1 MGRRNQVDE
10 LSSSAAGRT
19 SSTESRPIPQQRTRY
34 FINRSPSASSLNVS
48 SSSTSSKKSR
58 TTSGSNNRINRTAN
72 DFESVMIV
80 SSSPC
85 ETPPR
90 KRWEGNW
97 NKILRSKNQHHSLSS
112 SPSSSI
118 TSAPITEDMST
129 GTIGSAASISTA
141 GGGAKGTKKKG
152 SFSLI
157 PGSKR
162 LVSRNSAR
170 NTGSK
175 SSVLSSIFSKSSGRI
190 NRGHKSMDALDV
202 PMRNGLD
209 RSKSSSVAAKS
220 QPNGV
225 VRRRNQSLPIES
237 SETLALAKEAIAA
250 VSQYSMRREVSEE
263 SVTPVS
269 TNPQTFTGALKEQLT
284 GSSSYHSM
292 NKAPTSGHP
301 QNSYIEPITSADW
314 QVNLNGNEGV
324 EEPKI
329 ASSVPSY
336 GSLTQLHRARSGS
349 RTHIY
354 SSNSNSRTNTP
365 VTQYSYPQHNE
376 LDLRNMPE
384 IPSMK
389 GFNIHTRVP
398 SPIGYHDVGLNLD
411 DDMDNIHIDDAYQH
425 KHDNL
430 QSNMVPSGYR
440 NMPNLYSCSN
450 TTSTINTGGGI
461 PEPPENLSEI
471 FGGLGGIVTM
481 HTSSSSYLLGKMDQQ
496 NIISASP
503 ETKKAFTKI
512 HNSSE
517 YGNDSNSPFLGGH
530 KASNLDLAGTY
541 KSYSTINHNIIE
553 GGHGRTQYGS
563 IPHKRF
569 LSGQQNRITEESR
582 NSSSNLLS
590 KSLPQNAF
598 IEENSV
604 HKSSRLLKPVQSAES
619 WVEGRRYLIAP
630 AALAACP
637 LSTIQSL
644 TGLPTQSVTE
654 AATSMDPSKASGAIE
669 LGDAFMTY
677 VGDKYHLTFGKWSS
691 CRLVLRQNYLF
702 EYDLSAPLTSPPRG
716 IAHLA
721 YATAHAQQDFQDA
734 LELHFY
740 ASPCAKVDHRILLIR
755 VKNVEERDHWITCL
769 NRAARLRV
777 EDLWEF
783 HEDLPLG
790 SGRYASIFPARR
802 KEADVGKSNC
812 ALKVIDK
819 NEFWRLVIKGR
830 ERPDTIVRELVVQST
845 LTATFGTKPTLLQI
859 RGFFETSDKV
869 VIELE
874 LLDGKDLFDY
884 ISSKGVLEEEET
896 AFIGRDILI
905 ALDNMN
911 QAGIAHRD
919 IKPANIL
926 MATCDESK
934 YGISVKIGDFGMS
947 TLIGVDGLVRGRCG
961 SPGYVAPEI
970 FKAGPGEGYG
980 NQVDIFSAGVTL
992 YLMLCGYEPFYG
1004 ETEKELI
1011 KANKNAELEFPESEW
1026 GKISSEARD
1035 LVYRMLETD
1044 PEERIT
1050 AKDALE
1056 HPWIVQLEQDQK
1068 YNTKNNEQ
1076 LVIAAVTHPQEGIC
1090 AIM

>member
-1 MGRRNQVDE
+1 MGIRNQVDE

-19 SSTESRPIPQQRTRY
+19 SSTENRPIAQQRTRY

-58 TTSGSNNRINRTAN
+58 TTAGSNNRSNRLAN

-85 ETPPR
+85 DTPPR

-97 NKILRSKNQHHSLSS
+97 NKILRSKNPHHSRSS

-118 TSAPITEDMST
+118 TSAPVTEDMST
-129 GTIGSAASISTA
+129 GTIGSAASISTT
-141 GGGAKGTKKKG
+141 GGGGRGTKKKG

-162 LVSRNSAR
+162 FVARNSTR
-170 NTGSK
+170 TLGSK
-175 SSVLSSIFSKSSGRI
+175 NSGLSSIFSKSSGRI

-202 PMRNGLD
+202 PMRNGLG
-209 RSKSSSVAAKS
+209 RSKSSTVAAKS

-225 VRRRNQSLPIES
+225 VRRRHQSLPVES
-237 SETLALAKEAIAA
+237 SELLASAKEATAA
-250 VSQYSMRREVSEE
+250 VSQHSMRREVSEE
-263 SVTPVS
+263 SVSPPS
-269 TNPQTFTGALKEQLT
+269 TNPQTFTSALNEQLI
-284 GSSSYHSM
+284 GFSSYHGI
-292 NKAPTSGHP
+292 KKVPTLGRPP

-314 QVNLNGNEGV
+314 QVNPNGNEVV
-324 EEPKI
+324 EEPDI
-329 ASSVPSY
+329 ASSIPST

-354 SSNSNSRTNTP
+354 SSNSNSRINTP
-365 VTQYSYPQHNE
+365 VTQYSYPHHNE
-376 LDLRNMPE
+376 LDWRNSPE
-384 IPSMK
+384 IPSLK

-398 SPIGYHDVGLNLD
+398 SPIDYHDVGLNLD
-411 DDMDNIHIDDAYQH
+411 DDMDNIHVDDAYQH

-430 QSNMVPSGYR
+430 QSNLVPASDR

-461 PEPPENLSEI
+461 PEPPLNLSGMYY
-471 FGGLGGIVTM
+471 FSSHLSGRMDKKNIV
-481 HTSSSSYLLGKMDQQ
+481 
-496 NIISASP
+496 SASP

-530 KASNLDLAGTY
+530 KASNLDLAGAY
-541 KSYSTINHNIIE
+541 KSYSTINHNIGE
-553 GGHGRTQYGS
+553 GGHERTQYGS

-569 LSGQQNRITEESR
+569 VGGQQNRIAEESR
-582 NSSSNLLS
+582 NFSSNLLS

-598 IEENSV
+598 IEENAV
-604 HKSSRLLKPVQSAES
+604 QKSSRLLKPVQSAES
-619 WVEGRRYLIAP
+619 WVQGRRYLIAP

-644 TGLPTQSVTE
+644 TGLPTQSVTA

-702 EYDLSAPLTSPPRG
+702 EYDLSAPLTNLPRG

-740 ASPCAKVDHRILLIR
+740 ASPCAKVDHRTLLIR
-755 VKNVEERDHWITCL
+755 VKNKEERDHWITCL
-769 NRAARLRV
+769 NRAARLRI

-783 HEDLPLG
+783 HEDRPLG

-802 KEADVGKSNC
+802 KEADVGKNNC

-896 AFIGRDILI
+896 AYIGRDILV

-1026 GKISSEARD
+1026 GRISSEARD
-1035 LVYRMLETD
+1035 LVSRMLETD
-1044 PEERIT
+1044 PKERIT
-1050 AKDALE
+1050 AKEALE
-1056 HPWIVQLEQDQK
+1056 HTWIVQREQDQK
-1068 YNTKNNEQ
+1068 HNMKNNDQ
-1076 LVIAAVTHPQEGIC
+1076 VVIAAGTHPQDGVC